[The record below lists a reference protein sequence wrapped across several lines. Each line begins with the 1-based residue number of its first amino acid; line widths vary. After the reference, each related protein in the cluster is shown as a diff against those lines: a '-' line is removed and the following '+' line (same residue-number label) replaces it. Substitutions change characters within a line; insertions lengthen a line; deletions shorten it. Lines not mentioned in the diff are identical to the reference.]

1 MRQAE
6 QQEEIGS
13 ISAGRLPS
21 GRHGLPREAVVR
33 AQRDRLIESMIAVVA
48 EIGYTEATVADV
60 IRGAGVSRAT
70 FYEQFTDREDCFVA
84 AYGSVMDGMF
94 ERVSEGVV
102 SAGSSD
108 WVDQIRA
115 GIAGL
120 LEYLAENPLSV
131 RTGIVEAFGAGP
143 RARDRYRQA
152 VSAFFPFIDAG
163 RSLADQPDRMPGEV
177 PRLIVGGISA
187 LVFAEASSGN
197 AEGLPGLLPEMTYL
211 ATAPYLGRERALE
224 VMEETEARR

>member
-1 MRQAE
+1 
-6 QQEEIGS
+6 
-13 ISAGRLPS
+13 
-21 GRHGLPREAVVR
+21 
-33 AQRDRLIESMIAVVA
+33 
-48 EIGYTEATVADV
+48 
-60 IRGAGVSRAT
+60 
-70 FYEQFTDREDCFVA
+70 
-84 AYGSVMDGMF
+84 MF

-152 VSAFFPFIDAG
+152 VGAFSRSSMPDARWPISRTG
-163 RSLADQPDRMPGEV
+163 YRARSPG
-177 PRLIVGGISA
+177 
-187 LVFAEASSGN
+187 
-197 AEGLPGLLPEMTYL
+197 
-211 ATAPYLGRERALE
+211 
-224 VMEETEARR
+224 